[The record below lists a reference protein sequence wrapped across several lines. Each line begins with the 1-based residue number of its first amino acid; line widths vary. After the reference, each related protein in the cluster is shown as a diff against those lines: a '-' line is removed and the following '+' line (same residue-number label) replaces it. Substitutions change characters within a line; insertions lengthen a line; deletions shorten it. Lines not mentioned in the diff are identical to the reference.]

1 MVYPIASVKQ
11 LQLPR
16 LPADHSWLTQALA
29 GVKQPVVQR
38 LRQQNPY
45 LWGLGLGSFTLG
57 LVNGALVISA
67 GIGLVAYHQFLALT
81 PAQWKTWK
89 QRLQQTLPL
98 PKTTRQQALVFSVGA
113 WASTYTL
120 TALWHNT
127 HSLLLALILTGQ
139 SALMLFVVAA
149 LLRSSDKQPIGAA
162 GTTQPNPQPSANQND
177 PMHPFEQRL
186 EQLAHSDPLQRLMAV
201 RQLVRLGALA
211 QLDYGAGVSARSH
224 LIDCFHLMLAHEP
237 EPIVRSAVREGLA
250 LLRQSPQ
257 LPEGPAPL
265 PEAATQA
272 SVGRHRQRATVDY
285 VEYLEP

>member
-1 MVYPIASVKQ
+1 VVYPIASIK
-11 LQLPR
+11 QLPR
-16 LPADHSWLTQALA
+16 PRLPGDHPWLAQGLS
-29 GVKQPVVQR
+29 GLKQPVVHS

-67 GIGLVAYHQFLALT
+67 GIGLVAYQQFLALS
-81 PAQWKTWK
+81 PAQWQTWK
-89 QRLQQTLPL
+89 QKLQQTLPL

-149 LLRSSDKQPIGAA
+149 LLRSNDARFPAPGAVNSQPPA
-162 GTTQPNPQPSANQND
+162 PQSEPIYA
-177 PMHPFEQRL
+177 FEQRL
-186 EQLAHSDPLQRLMAV
+186 EQLSHSDPLQRLVAV
-201 RQLVRLGALA
+201 RQLLRLAAVA
-211 QLDYGAGVSARSH
+211 QQEVGVGVSARSH

-250 LLRQSPQ
+250 QLRQSPQ

-265 PEAATQA
+265 PEAAAQA
-272 SVGRHRQRATVDY
+272 PAERQCQRATVDY
-285 VEYLEP
+285 VEYLDL